1 MKQGIVAG
9 VILVLAGIGLFAYYE
24 HFVRYER
31 EARQLLAEGKLI
43 YERGSEEAV
52 NDSINVFTKIV
63 ARYPGSAAEAE
74 AYYYIAQGYEK
85 LNLNRLAYLKYVYI
99 IKNTEKN
106 GDVLDPGLAEEI
118 RASLARL
125 KMKKRYTEEGVHEL
139 MGLLNRS
146 QDRDFR
152 SRIYSELGH
161 VYLHSREIEKS
172 KRMFDLALEENGDNE
187 EAILGKARAYKHL
200 GQDDRAYDLYD
211 YYLRYYGNFSNYADD
226 VTKAYMEQV
235 YQSGHDR
242 YRKGR
247 YSSAISSFNR
257 LLKNFP
263 DGSRA
268 VDSLYWIG
276 QSYFA
281 MKKYGTAIRYYDR
294 VLASG
299 GRNSQDARIR
309 KGYSYFHMKN
319 YDLAARE
326 FQLYLNAYPGGRYA
340 GIARKWKSM
349 STQEILYRVQNR
361 MIPEDGGGEKNAPAP
376 EKEPD
381 DGGGFRDGNDD
392 EAADRAM
399 TGGAHGGRFG
409 DVEFEN
415 VGEL

>member
-31 EARQLLAEGKLI
+31 EARQLLAEGKLV

-52 NDSINVFTKIV
+52 NDSINLFTKIV
-63 ARYPGSAAEAE
+63 ARYPGSDVEAE

-99 IKNTEKN
+99 IKNNET
-106 GDVLDPGLAEEI
+106 LDPGLAGEI
-118 RASLARL
+118 RARLARL
-125 KMKKRYTEEGVHEL
+125 KMKKRYTEEGLHEL

-161 VYLHSREIEKS
+161 AYLQSRELEKS

-200 GQDDRAYDLYD
+200 GQDERAYDLYD
-211 YYLRYYGNFSNYADD
+211 YYLRYYGDFSNYADD

-242 YRKGR
+242 FRKGR
-247 YSSAISSFNR
+247 YTSAIASFNR
-257 LLKNFP
+257 LLKKFP
-263 DGSRA
+263 EGVRA

-294 VLASG
+294 VLAAG
-299 GRNSQDARIR
+299 GRNAQDARIK
-309 KGYSYFHMKN
+309 KGYAYFFMKN

-326 FQLYLNAYPGGRYA
+326 FQLYLNAYPRGRYA
-340 GIARKWKSM
+340 GTAKKWKGM
-349 STQEILYRVQNR
+349 STREILYRVQNR
-361 MIPEDGGGEKNAPAP
+361 MVPESDAEDVNAPSP
-376 EKEPD
+376 ERESGG
-381 DGGGFRDGNDD
+381 GGGFERGNEG

-399 TGGAHGGRFG
+399 KGGAYGGRFDG
-409 DVEFEN
+409 IEYEN

>member
-52 NDSINVFTKIV
+52 NDSISVFTKIV

-139 MGLLNRS
+139 LGLLNRS
-146 QDRDFR
+146 HDREFR

-299 GRNSQDARIR
+299 GRYSQDARIR
-309 KGYSYFHMKN
+309 KGYSYFLIKN

-340 GIARKWKSM
+340 GIARKWKGM

-361 MIPEDGGGEKNAPAP
+361 MLTEGSGEKDAPP
-376 EKEPD
+376 SDRESD
-381 DGGGFRDGNDD
+381 DGGGFRGGNDD
-392 EAADRAM
+392 DAADRAM
-399 TGGAHGGRFG
+399 TGGAYGGRFG